1 MTGLS
6 LDDKNMCCIL
16 VKARVTVSALIQK
29 LYIFW
34 SRKTEKVQRRML
46 KYVTLDCFPLR
57 MLNWKLRR
65 GIEKRRMSD
74 RRKSGMSCPPLRPS
88 RLSSCYSLPNYNLIL
103 GWRHLAIHTR
113 AYQMTSTAVWPC
125 ITCLEEQ
132 QGSLTFNNTKG
143 MGVLMTHVMRIIMA
157 YIPTL
162 RQFISLWLQ
171 VILNREKCERW
182 VDSTLSLLFFHY
194 SSRTMTTT
202 TYPDTSDE

>member
-1 MTGLS
+1 
-6 LDDKNMCCIL
+6 
-16 VKARVTVSALIQK
+16 
-29 LYIFW
+29 
-34 SRKTEKVQRRML
+34 
-46 KYVTLDCFPLR
+46 

-171 VILNREKCERW
+171 VTLNREKCERW

-194 SSRTMTTT
+194 SSRTITTT
-202 TYPDTSDE
+202 TYPDTSDEYNSQLPNTLPLLTSREFPYSLTICRVFLLGKDFQNHGRDGGV

>member
-1 MTGLS
+1 
-6 LDDKNMCCIL
+6 
-16 VKARVTVSALIQK
+16 
-29 LYIFW
+29 
-34 SRKTEKVQRRML
+34 
-46 KYVTLDCFPLR
+46 

-157 YIPTL
+157 YIQTL

-194 SSRTMTTT
+194 SSRNMTTT
-202 TYPDTSDE
+202 TYPDTSDEYNSQWPNTLPLLASREFSYSFTICCVFLLGKDFQNHGRDGEV